1 MQYTLSRYIFPFPPS
16 CHVFCFDIFQGF
28 YFSVPLWL
36 IKQSWIKIGWMCY
49 DTTFHFLILWD
60 IQLQFIKA
68 DSYWSKLYQYVLFIN
83 SHLYHSLFIY
93 SKMLF
98 QLRTTS
104 VIYWRY
110 PKSPL
115 ILTSNNWR
123 LYFSWLSNHWSL
135 CKTTGGRKWQAQWQ
149 HSTLKNVKY
158 ALLPAHVHPLI
169 LQEGHSCHLKWAING
184 NKYLWKENMLCLPY
198 S

>member
-1 MQYTLSRYIFPFPPS
+1 M
-16 CHVFCFDIFQGF
+16 
-28 YFSVPLWL
+28 
-36 IKQSWIKIGWMCY
+36 
-49 DTTFHFLILWD
+49 
-60 IQLQFIKA
+60 IQLSIFLSHEIY
-68 DSYWSKLYQYVLFIN
+68 SYSLSEQIHIDLNCFNVYYSLTRIYITLYLSI
-83 SHLYHSLFIY
+83 

-98 QLRTTS
+98 HLSTTS
-104 VIYWRY
+104 VIYWCY

-169 LQEGHSCHLKWAING
+169 LQEEHSCHLKCAINCVKI
-184 NKYLWKENMLCLPY
+184 NFY
-198 S
+198 